1 MPKLPQ
7 AFYLRDDVLQIT
19 RELLGKFLV
28 TKINGTITS
37 GMITEAEA
45 YAGEIDSAS
54 HAFKGRRTSR
64 TEIMFAHGGTAY
76 VYICYGIH
84 HLFNVVTNQKDIPHA
99 ILIRGI
105 EPAEGIEVMLK
116 RRKMKAPNFS
126 LTAGPG
132 ALSQALGI
140 HVSHTGLDLLGDII
154 WIEDRGVK
162 IPPQKILRTIRV
174 GVESSGKD
182 ARLPYRYIIKDNP
195 WVTRTPR

>member
-1 MPKLPQ
+1 MPKLPRS
-7 AFYLRDDVLQIT
+7 FYLREDVLKIT

-28 TKINGTITS
+28 TRFNGVITA

-54 HAFKGRRTSR
+54 HAFKGRRTPR
-64 TEIMFAHGGTAY
+64 TEVMFANGGTAY

-84 HLFNVVTNQKDIPHA
+84 HLFNVITNQANIPHA

-105 EPAEGIEVMLK
+105 EPAEGIETMLE
-116 RRKMKAPNFS
+116 RRHMNSPAYN

-132 ALSQALGI
+132 ALAVAMGI
-140 HVSHTGLDLLGDII
+140 HVKHSGLDLLGDTI

-162 IPPQKILRTIRV
+162 IPSQKIRPTIRV
-174 GVESSGKD
+174 GVEGSGKD
-182 ARLPYRYIIKDNP
+182 ARLLYRYIIEGNP

>member
-1 MPKLPQ
+1 MPKLPRS
-7 AFYLRDDVLQIT
+7 FYLRDDVLQIT
-19 RELLGKFLV
+19 KELLGKFLI
-28 TKINGTITS
+28 TKINGTLTG

-54 HAFKGRRTSR
+54 HAFKGRRTR
-64 TEIMFAHGGTAY
+64 RNEIMFAGGGTAY

-84 HLFNVVTNQKDIPHA
+84 HLFNVVTNQENIPHA

-105 EPAEGIEVMLK
+105 EPTEGIDRMLK
-116 RRKMKAPNFS
+116 RRNMKALNNN

-132 ALSQALGI
+132 ALSQAMGI
-140 HVSHTGLDLLGDII
+140 RVKHTGLDLLGDTI

-162 IPPQKILRTIRV
+162 IPPQKIIPTIRV
-174 GVESSGKD
+174 GVEGSGKD

-195 WVTRTPR
+195 WVTRTPK

>member
-1 MPKLPQ
+1 MPKLPRS
-7 AFYLRDDVLQIT
+7 FYLREDVLQIT
-19 RELLGKFLV
+19 KELLGKFLI
-28 TKINGTITS
+28 TKINGIVTA

-54 HAFKGRRTSR
+54 HAFKGRRTPR

-84 HLFNVVTNQKDIPHA
+84 HLFNVVTNQKNIPHA

-105 EPAEGIEVMLK
+105 EPTDGIDLMLK
-116 RRKMKAPNFS
+116 RRKMKVLSYN

-132 ALSQALGI
+132 ALAAAMGI
-140 HVSHTGLDLLGDII
+140 RVKHTGLDLLGDTI

-162 IPPQKILRTIRV
+162 IPSQKIIPTIRV

-195 WVTRTPR
+195 WVTRSPK

>member
-1 MPKLPQ
+1 MPKLPKE
-7 AFYLRDDVLQIT
+7 FYLRENVLQIT
-19 RELLGKFLV
+19 TELLGKFLV
-28 TKINGTITS
+28 TKINGAITG

-54 HAFKGRRTSR
+54 HAFKGRRTR
-64 TEIMFAHGGTAY
+64 RNEIMFAHGGTAY

-105 EPAEGIEVMLK
+105 EPTEGIEVMLK

-132 ALSQALGI
+132 ALSQAMGI
-140 HVSHTGLDLLGDII
+140 HVRHTGLDLLGDII

-162 IPPQKILRTIRV
+162 IPPRKILRTIRV